1 MFVVDTL
8 GLVLAVVV
16 HSATPH
22 DSKAVENAFKAL
34 KNKYMIGLFKIF
46 ADSGYRGELIETDRS
61 KFGWVLEI
69 IQRN

>member
-1 MFVVDTL
+1 MIILWKRLGYKKGKSLFHLLVLLTVNQSKRLMFVVDTL

-34 KNKYMIGLFKIF
+34 KKNI
-46 ADSGYRGELIETDRS
+46 
-61 KFGWVLEI
+61 
-69 IQRN
+69 